1 MYKILILISAFA
13 LIILATVT
21 IILVKLNWSEKLY
34 SPLLSLGLAGTV
46 TTFITV
52 LLMLKGFESE
62 TNFTT
67 LVAIDSRDYLIPN
80 NHYPTDIG
88 IGNAMTEYLFLTHPE
103 YTVDNY
109 QGKSFEAPKNDS
121 EATIFNLELVQYGIF
136 KSILDFTSETTS
148 IVTDI
153 DNGVSGEFKK
163 PYKIKELVKRPL
175 KELKTELIKNRFS
188 NCPVEFFSIENSNFK
203 FPKDTKVEF
212 KRIPTSP
219 KTGPEKQVIILS
231 KKYYFKIEIIIEAG
245 FGSVGPN
252 SDPKI
257 LKIDAETAKYCHTY
271 LYNITIKTEFE
282 KITGGNWRTEELKNW
297 ASWLTSKIE
306 KKYSIN

>member
-1 MYKILILISAFA
+1 MYKILILISALA

-52 LLMLKGFESE
+52 LLMLKGSETE

-80 NHYPTDIG
+80 THYPTDIG
-88 IGNAMTEYLFLTHPE
+88 IGNVMTEYLFLTHPE
-103 YTVDNY
+103 FTVDNY
-109 QGKSFEAPKNDS
+109 QGKSFDVPKNDS
-121 EATIFNLELVQYGIF
+121 EATLFNLELVQYGIF
-136 KSILDFTSETTS
+136 NSILDLTNETKS
-148 IVTDI
+148 ISFDI
-153 DNGVSGEFKK
+153 NKGVSGEFKK
-163 PYKIKELVKRPL
+163 PYKMKEIIVMPL
-175 KELKTELIKNRFS
+175 KEIKKELSKNRFS
-188 NCPVEFFSIENSNFK
+188 NCPAELFRIEHSNYK
-203 FPKDTKVEF
+203 FPKNTKVEF

-231 KKYYFKIEIIIEAG
+231 KEYYFNIEIIIEAG

-252 SDPKI
+252 SEPKI
-257 LKIDAETAKYCHTY
+257 LKIDAENAKYCKTY
-271 LYNITIKTEFE
+271 LYNITLKTTFE

-297 ASWLTSKIE
+297 ATWLTNNLE

>member
-1 MYKILILISAFA
+1 MYKVLILISAFA

-52 LLMLKGFESE
+52 LLMLKGSETE

-80 NHYPTDIG
+80 THYPTDIG
-88 IGNAMTEYLFLTHPE
+88 IGNAMTEYFFLTHPE
-103 YTVDNY
+103 FTVDNY
-109 QGKSFEAPKNDS
+109 QGKSFETPKNDT
-121 EATIFNLELVQYGIF
+121 EATLFNLELVQYGIF
-136 KSILDFTSETTS
+136 KSILGFTNETKS
-148 IVTDI
+148 LSFDI
-153 DNGVSGEFKK
+153 NKGVSGEFKK
-163 PYKIKELVKRPL
+163 PYKMKEIVTKPL
-175 KELKTELIKNRFS
+175 KELKTELSKNRFS
-188 NCPVEFFSIENSNFK
+188 NCPAELFSIEHLKYK
-203 FPKDTKVEF
+203 FPKGTKVEF

-231 KKYYFKIEIIIEAG
+231 KEYYFKIEIIIEAG
-245 FGSVGPN
+245 LASVGPN

-257 LKIDAETAKYCHTY
+257 LKIDTENARYCHTY
-271 LYNITIKTEFE
+271 LYNITIKTTFE

-297 ASWLTSKIE
+297 ASWLSNNIE
-306 KKYSIN
+306 NKYSIN